1 MQHATCLAEKI
12 PCICAEDD
20 KYYLMNGGS
29 EMTQDKDT
37 PDQGLLHDTRA
48 QGSKQ

>member
-1 MQHATCLAEKI
+1 MQHEKCLAEKI

-20 KYYLMNGGS
+20 EYYLTKGGS

-37 PDQGLLHDTRA
+37 PDQGL
-48 QGSKQ
+48 